1 MGSFPVQRIAHFVQF
16 PQSIQRIAALQQWPP
31 GIVGNAAEQGLWR
44 GTQIDN
50 GCSPI
55 EPDPIQLAQYR
66 TAAGCNHARRRKR
79 QFIDDLL
86 LDIAKRRL
94 TFAFE
99 ILSDRTAQAILDD
112 TVSIDKGLL

>member
-16 PQSIQRIAALQQWPP
+16 PQSIQRIAALQQWPS
-31 GIVGNAAEQGLWR
+31 GIVGNAAEQDLWR